1 MLIKLIVLK
10 LLGLPSF
17 IWNYC
22 IIKYRHVQVENNVK
36 IKGRIHIYGRGRVE
50 LYEGVRINSN
60 RASNPIGG
68 DTATV
73 FSTGIH
79 GIIRIGAGTG
89 ISNSAIVAH
98 ELVEIGKNVR
108 IGGSTHIYDTDFHS
122 LNKEIRVSAHDD
134 DVQIK
139 PVNIGDNVFIGARC
153 TILKGV
159 TIGEGSIVG
168 ASSVVTKDI
177 PPNEIWAG
185 NPARFI
191 RKINAL

>member
-1 MLIKLIVLK
+1 MKSLILKMLN
-10 LLGLPSF
+10 SF
-17 IWNYC
+17 SIIWNC
-22 IIKYRHVQVENNVK
+22 FVLKYRHVQVEDHVK
-36 IKGRIHIYGRGRVE
+36 IKGRIYIYGRGSVE
-50 LYEGVRINSN
+50 LHEGVHINSS

-73 FSTGIH
+73 LSTGSS
-79 GIIRIGAGTG
+79 GKIRIGSGTG
-89 ISNSAIVAH
+89 ISNSAIIAH
-98 ELVEIGKNVR
+98 ELVEIGKEVR

-122 LNKEIRVSAHDD
+122 LNKTIRVSAHDD

-139 PVNIGDNVFIGARC
+139 PVHIGDYVFIGAGC

-159 TIGEGSIVG
+159 TIGEGSIIG
-168 ASSVVTKDI
+168 ASSVVTKNI

-191 RKINAL
+191 RKITAQ